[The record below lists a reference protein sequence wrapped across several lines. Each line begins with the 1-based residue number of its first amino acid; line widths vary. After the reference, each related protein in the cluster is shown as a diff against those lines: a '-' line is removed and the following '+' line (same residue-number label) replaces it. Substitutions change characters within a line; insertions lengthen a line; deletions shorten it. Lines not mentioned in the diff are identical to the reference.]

1 MMKKYWKVIVVIA
14 IAVVG
19 IGTFYVNSA
28 ISVSKYPEFVIKK
41 QSGDETE
48 IKSLVVEGTYS
59 GSVLNEGLKITA
71 DGSRYES
78 DSSFIDL
85 FKGYNPPLIEQL
97 QEEYRNFM
105 RGKSGDISAFY
116 EDKQFLVNANGN
128 YKAGGLAIEDFKI
141 EISILD
147 KKSNETNSFTI
158 KVPNGSSI
166 LIMDVVDVQLIDNK
180 VKLIS
185 QNYIRKSEGYHNE
198 YHMYT
203 IDVREKEIINHQT
216 IFSVPERQSDSHFRV
231 NLIRET
237 NPKQAHDFVVFSK
250 TISKE
255 IKREPNVYT
264 TVDVGQELISYNLKT
279 KETENIKIPENLK
292 NKEIRTFDGS
302 TVYFTEASEKSVEIT
317 SYNTGDKTIANTITL
332 DRLSTKSSKFPEGP
346 ILTIYNDR
354 VYAITR
360 MMNEKDKSNVIVAD
374 LNSGEILF
382 DGKITKNN
390 PSKKKG
396 GFEIFFHEMGVK

>member
-116 EDKQFLVNANGN
+116 EDKQFLV
-128 YKAGGLAIEDFKI
+128 KD
-141 EISILD
+141 
-147 KKSNETNSFTI
+147 
-158 KVPNGSSI
+158 
-166 LIMDVVDVQLIDNK
+166 
-180 VKLIS
+180 
-185 QNYIRKSEGYHNE
+185 RKS
-198 YHMYT
+198 
-203 IDVREKEIINHQT
+203 
-216 IFSVPERQSDSHFRV
+216 
-231 NLIRET
+231 
-237 NPKQAHDFVVFSK
+237 VV
-250 TISKE
+250 
-255 IKREPNVYT
+255 
-264 TVDVGQELISYNLKT
+264 
-279 KETENIKIPENLK
+279 
-292 NKEIRTFDGS
+292 
-302 TVYFTEASEKSVEIT
+302 
-317 SYNTGDKTIANTITL
+317 
-332 DRLSTKSSKFPEGP
+332 
-346 ILTIYNDR
+346 
-354 VYAITR
+354 
-360 MMNEKDKSNVIVAD
+360 
-374 LNSGEILF
+374 
-382 DGKITKNN
+382 
-390 PSKKKG
+390 
-396 GFEIFFHEMGVK
+396 